1 MLGAISYDPVV
12 NIELGPLS
20 VSPHGIGI
28 AAGFLAGARLLLPA
42 TRRAGV
48 ADDEVYALLTT
59 AAVGAIV
66 GARLAYVVN
75 HASDFDSVVEVAKV
89 WEGGISLLG
98 GFFGAILATVPGMRR
113 RGLSFW
119 KLMDAAAPGM
129 ALGVV
134 VGRVGD
140 LVVADHLG
148 KPTDFFLGYRCPPAS
163 VETAFPC
170 EPGTVVHQTAL
181 YDLVLTAVLLVVLLR
196 LRRAHRFDGF
206 LIMVFGAWYGA
217 QRVAEDFLREDVRRL
232 GLTGSQMT
240 ALATLAAC
248 GAWLAFVRRTPRWG
262 NWDAEGAEPAAAA
275 PPAAGGATGA
285 TGGTGGE
292 APAVPS
298 GAALAG
304 SGSTAAAA
312 AGIGRPPGDDG
323 RPLPPEP
330 LPPLTTTEAAPAEDA
345 PGAPAAGTERDERE
359 E

>member
-12 NIELGPLS
+12 HIEVGPLS
-20 VSPHGIGI
+20 ISPHGIGI
-28 AAGFLAGARLLLPA
+28 AAGFVAGAALLLPR
-42 TRRAGV
+42 TRRLGIP
-48 ADDEVYALLTT
+48 DDDVYGLLTR
-59 AAVGAIV
+59 AAAGAVV

-75 HASDFDSVVEVAKV
+75 HASDFASVVEVLKV

-98 GFFGAILATVPGMRR
+98 GFVGAIVAATPAMRR
-113 RGLSFW
+113 WGISFW
-119 KLMDAAAPGM
+119 RIMDAAAPGM

-140 LVVADHLG
+140 LVVGDHLG
-148 KPTDFFLGYRCPPAS
+148 KPTSFLLGYRCPPGD

-181 YDLVLTAVLLVVLLR
+181 YDLLLTAVLLAVLLR
-196 LRRAHRFDGF
+196 LRRSPRFDGF

-217 QRVAEDFLREDVRRL
+217 QRIVEDFLREDVRRL

-240 ALATLAAC
+240 ALTAVAVC
-248 GAWLAFVRRTPRWG
+248 GAWLAFGRRTPRWG
-262 NWDAEGAEPAAAA
+262 RWDEAAVAAGAGVGDDAPASGAPGDA
-275 PPAAGGATGA
+275 PP
-285 TGGTGGE
+285 
-292 APAVPS
+292 PVPS

-304 SGSTAAAA
+304 SGSTAAVA
-312 AGIGRPPGDDG
+312 AGVGRPLGDED

-330 LPPLTTTEAAPAEDA
+330 PPPAAGDEDLPA
-345 PGAPAAGTERDERE
+345 APAAGPERDERE